1 MVEIKDLYDAIATKL
16 HSLTGYPCY
25 YDYVRQNAEY
35 PCFSIRLISSEQ
47 TPDLD
52 RRYLREHL
60 FEILCF
66 PSESGEV
73 KDINA
78 EVYAWAPKLF
88 LALEYIKVNTGEL
101 LRGTDTSYKVVDGVL
116 QFLVSYDFYNQKKR
130 DPEAKMQTLK
140 TNGGIADGN

>member
-1 MVEIKDLYDAIATKL
+1 MVEIKDLYDAIATRL

-35 PCFSIRLISSEQ
+35 PCFSIRLLSSEQ
-47 TPDLD
+47 SPELD

-73 KDINA
+73 KDVNA
-78 EVYAWAPKLF
+78 EVYAWVPKLF
-88 LALEYIKVNTGEL
+88 LVLEYIKVSTGEL
-101 LRGTDTSYKVVDGVL
+101 LRGTDMSYKVVDDVL
-116 QFLVSYDFYNQKKR
+116 QFLVSYDFFILR
-130 DPEAKMQTLK
+130 ELEPAEKMQTLK
-140 TNGGIADGN
+140 TNGGIVDGD